1 MDFRVIYGAL
11 EFNTPCKFYKSIHP
25 KKEKDIKKKK
35 GSKSN
40 QLIN

>member
-11 EFNTPCKFYKSIHP
+11 EFNTPSKFYKSIHP
-25 KKEKDIKKKK
+25 KKEKDIKKK